1 MGVALAALLID
12 NLPKIDVGMAGLKNI
27 DYVLRKLAWMRS
39 QRIWPNGLRY
49 FWTDAFGLVLLVSLY
64 GALNEEPYLDGAME
78 LVAEVDRVL
87 GRKRGIRIGEEPDR
101 DGQYFH
107 YLAMW
112 LYALGVL
119 GRYEPAYRDKG
130 IALARAIHRPFVVPG
145 RGVIWK
151 MKEDLSGPYPGY
163 GFGALNAFDG
173 YVSYRL
179 LDEQALA
186 NEIAEMKEIIDKTAP
201 DLVITQDLG
210 LGMMLWMTH
219 FFPGEG
225 WAETPFAR
233 RARLDVDRGPLFL
246 PRVPPA
252 RDALCLHQLW
262 RVDRPPGG
270 RVCRA
275 VERVCRAVPVWRR
288 VRPGRHHP
296 RDGVQVAFPRSL
308 IRAGQAAARAP

>member
-49 FWTDAFGLVLLVSLY
+49 LWTDAFGLVLLVSLY

-130 IALARAIHRPFVVPG
+130 IA
-145 RGVIWK
+145 
-151 MKEDLSGPYPGY
+151 
-163 GFGALNAFDG
+163 
-173 YVSYRL
+173 
-179 LDEQALA
+179 
-186 NEIAEMKEIIDKTAP
+186 
-201 DLVITQDLG
+201 
-210 LGMMLWMTH
+210 
-219 FFPGEG
+219 
-225 WAETPFAR
+225 
-233 RARLDVDRGPLFL
+233 
-246 PRVPPA
+246 RVPSTGLSSCGP
-252 RDALCLHQLW
+252 RCYLENEGGSERTLSRL
-262 RVDRPPGG
+262 RLRRP
-270 RVCRA
+270 
-275 VERVCRAVPVWRR
+275 
-288 VRPGRHHP
+288 
-296 RDGVQVAFPRSL
+296 
-308 IRAGQAAARAP
+308 